1 METLQIEL
9 PLTNHRKS
17 HPEPSATIEL
27 AQRARILK
35 SEGRD
40 IIELAGGDPDFTC
53 DSHVQDAIIESVRK
67 GETKYTHPRGIPK
80 LRQAIS
86 KKLKT
91 ENQIEANPDE
101 EILVTAGGKESIAI
115 ALMALLEHSDEVL
128 IPAPYWVSFNNM
140 AMIAGGKPVSVISAK
155 SSGFKINA
163 SDLNRAYTNKSRFL
177 ILNNPHN
184 PTGQF
189 YSESEVRQ
197 IADWC
202 GNMGV
207 YLISDEVYEHILFD
221 DHVMFSPASDAGYK
235 NFTITVNSVSK
246 THAMT
251 GLRVGWLSAPSWLVK
266 KIEPYHQHLITCAPS
281 ICQHGALAA
290 IENSSESVAERRNI
304 YAKRRDLVFESLSKS
319 ETIKPLK
326 PSGTFYI
333 FLDISSTGLSS
344 VNFCATLLE
353 DTGLALCPGSAFS
366 DAGEGW
372 VRMLF
377 AREEGILRDA
387 CGRIIKI
394 FG

>member
-1 METLQIEL
+1 METLQIEQ
-9 PLTNHRKS
+9 PIIHHRKLR
-17 HPEPSATIEL
+17 PEPSATIEL

-91 ENQIEANPDE
+91 ENQIDANPDE

-140 AMIAGGKPVSVISAK
+140 AMIAGGKPVSVIGDK
-155 SSGFKINA
+155 SNGFKINTD
-163 SDLNRAYTNKSRFL
+163 DLNRSYTNKSRFL

-221 DHVMFSPASDAGYK
+221 DHVMFSPASDTGYK

-251 GLRVGWLSAPSWLVK
+251 GLRVGWLSAPGWLVQ

-281 ICQHGALAA
+281 ICQHGAIAA
-290 IENSSESVAERRNI
+290 IENSSESVAERRTI
-304 YAKRRDLVFESLSKS
+304 YTKRRDLVFESLSKS

-326 PSGTFYI
+326 PSGTFYM
-333 FLDISSTGLSS
+333 FLDISSSGLSS
-344 VNFCATLLE
+344 ENFCATLLE

>member
-1 METLQIEL
+1 METVQIEL
-9 PLTNHRKS
+9 PLMNHRKS
-17 HPEPSATIEL
+17 RPESSATIEL
-27 AQRARILK
+27 AQRARIMK

-53 DSHVQDAIIESVRK
+53 DRHVQDAITESVRR
-67 GETKYTHPRGIPK
+67 GETKYTHPRGIPR

-86 KKLKT
+86 KKLKS
-91 ENQIEANPDE
+91 ENSIDANPDE

-115 ALMALLEHSDEVL
+115 TLMALLEHSDEVL

-140 AMIAGGKPVSVISAK
+140 VVIAGGKPVSVVGDK
-155 SSGFKINA
+155 SNGFKITT
-163 SDLNRAYTNKSRFL
+163 SDLNRAFSNRSRFL

-189 YSESEVRQ
+189 YSESEIRQ

-202 GNMGV
+202 VNMGV

-221 DHVMFSPASDAGYK
+221 DHVMFSPSSDAGYK

-251 GLRVGWLSAPSWLVK
+251 GLRVGWLSAPNWLVE

-290 IENSSESVAERRNI
+290 IENSSESVEDRRKI
-304 YAKRRDLVFESLSKS
+304 YSKRRDLVFENLSKS
-319 ETIKPLK
+319 KTIKPLK
-326 PSGTFYI
+326 PSGTFYM
-333 FLDISSTGLSS
+333 FLDISQTGLPS

-353 DTGLALCPGSAFS
+353 ETGLALCPGSAFS

-387 CGRIIKI
+387 CGRITGI